1 MKKLMIARNILLI
14 AVLSFVLSNCT
25 KDKENYLIGTWTIAE
40 YSVDVT
46 VNGTDIIEYLM
57 QEMGLSQDQ
66 AELYASFY
74 TAAAMS
80 GTIEFHDD
88 GTFVA
93 NTNGDIYNGVWELSS
108 DNTRLTFDAG
118 TDNEQVMDVESLKRK
133 EMILS
138 FTETDSFDMDGDDIN
153 DNLVVDAQLT
163 LEKE

>member
-1 MKKLMIARNILLI
+1 MKKLMTVRNILLI
-14 AVLSFVLSNCT
+14 AVLFFVLSNCT

-57 QEMGLSQDQ
+57 QEMGMSQNQ

-74 TAAAMS
+74 TASVMS

-88 GTFVA
+88 GSFEA
-93 NTNGDIYNGVWELSS
+93 NTNGDIYNGTWELSS
-108 DNTRLTFDAG
+108 DNSQLIFDAG
-118 TDNEQVMDVESLKRK
+118 TDDEQIMDVESLKRK

-138 FTETDSFDMDGDDIN
+138 FSETDSYDINGDDTD
-153 DNLVVDAQLT
+153 DNLVVDARLT